1 MEYSLLYQGYVEYNA
16 LYQGYV
22 EVRLGSTKW
31 EREGK

>member
-1 MEYSLLYQGYVEYNA
+1 MEYSLLYKGYVEYNA